1 MTSVRPAEFVVD
13 ADDPFKH
20 DRLAR
25 QGRVEA
31 LCRLIVELQSPAV
44 LAVNGPF
51 GSGKSVFLRLC
62 AAHLRG
68 QGVDVVEFNAWQQ
81 SHTEVPLV
89 DLVAALASEPSQA
102 EEITDKLRQ
111 IAVKL
116 AWRTASAVTHGIVD
130 GEASQTAEDLSMFG
144 KWKDIEDRKAEFQQ
158 ELSNLVGDTGK
169 LDHRPASLSSNRIKY
184 VPPMKLIMTLNLTS
198 DAKTSCRMNCPPMRA
213 MAAIIPAAAGV

>member
-25 QGRVEA
+25 RGRVEA

-89 DLVAALASEPSQA
+89 DLVAALAAEPSQA
-102 EEITDKLRQ
+102 EQITEKLRQ
-111 IAVKL
+111 GRRQTRVAYGERGH
-116 AWRTASAVTHGIVD
+116 AW
-130 GEASQTAEDLSMFG
+130 
-144 KWKDIEDRKAEFQQ
+144 
-158 ELSNLVGDTGK
+158 
-169 LDHRPASLSSNRIKY
+169 HR
-184 VPPMKLIMTLNLTS
+184 
-198 DAKTSCRMNCPPMRA
+198 
-213 MAAIIPAAAGV
+213 